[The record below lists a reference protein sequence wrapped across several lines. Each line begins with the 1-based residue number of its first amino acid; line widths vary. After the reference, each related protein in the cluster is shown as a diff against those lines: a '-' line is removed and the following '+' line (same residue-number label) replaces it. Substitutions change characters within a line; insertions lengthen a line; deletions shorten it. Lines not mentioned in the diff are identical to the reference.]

1 VDFSGIGTGTAA
13 FCLVRGPKSRFSY
26 GQYDIYL
33 MCQFLSRGFRRL
45 SSSWRQLG
53 RTNSM
58 ANVLDGAIDRFNQ
71 AVERLDSALEQAG
84 GRVGAALA
92 PSQKEVQALQDDR
105 TRLAEQLDQAR
116 SDYAALQTVTDQVEG
131 RIDTAIE
138 NIRLMM
144 RS

>member
-1 VDFSGIGTGTAA
+1 
-13 FCLVRGPKSRFSY
+13 
-26 GQYDIYL
+26 
-33 MCQFLSRGFRRL
+33 
-45 SSSWRQLG
+45 
-53 RTNSM
+53 M

-71 AVERLDSALEQAG
+71 AVERLDSALEQAA

-92 PSQKEVQALQDDR
+92 PSQKEVQALKEDR
-105 TRLAEQLDQAR
+105 ARLAEQLGQAR

-144 RS
+144 RA